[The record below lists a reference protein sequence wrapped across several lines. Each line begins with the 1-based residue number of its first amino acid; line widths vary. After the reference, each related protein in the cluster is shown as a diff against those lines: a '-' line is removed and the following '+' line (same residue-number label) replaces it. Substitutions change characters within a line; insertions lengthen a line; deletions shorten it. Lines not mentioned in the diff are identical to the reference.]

1 VWDVMRESTNEEVK
15 EKENGDLVW
24 TLVGWH
30 RYLKWLNIDPEKT
43 KPVNKFVHPV
53 LYETGEIL

>member
-1 VWDVMRESTNEEVK
+1 MWDVMRESTNEEVK
-15 EKENGDLVW
+15 EKENGES
-24 TLVGWH
+24 WH
-30 RYLKWLNIDPEKT
+30 RYLKWLNINPEKT

>member
-1 VWDVMRESTNEEVK
+1 MWDVMRESTNEEVK
-15 EKENGDLVW
+15 EKENGDLV
-24 TLVGWH
+24 
-30 RYLKWLNIDPEKT
+30 LKWLNINPEKT

>member
-1 VWDVMRESTNEEVK
+1 MDI
-15 EKENGDLVW
+15 
-24 TLVGWH
+24 VGWH
-30 RYLKWLNIDPEKT
+30 RYLKWLNINPEKT